1 MKSSK
6 RLDDGKFVTQK
17 RPGKNGKKMQ
27 SSFYKNRGGETRLD
41 ELAPFRVSTES
52 K

>member
-6 RLDDGKFVTQK
+6 RLDDAKFAATK
-17 RPGKNGKKMQ
+17 KNGKAKMQ

-41 ELAPFRVSTES
+41 EL
-52 K
+52 